1 MVEKAFLKQT
11 MEKKVIL
18 ETISLDKS
26 LAAIDI
32 HYISY
37 GPDGSVIS
45 SGMKA
50 LDIVAVPREFALRQ
64 NYPNP
69 FNPITHIRYE
79 IPDSGPVE
87 IVVYDILGKE
97 VASLLN
103 ADIQA
108 GYHSI
113 AWRGL
118 NKNGQP
124 VGAGVYF
131 AQFRS
136 KGLTKTIKM
145 LLLK

>member
-1 MVEKAFLKQT
+1 

-18 ETISLDKS
+18 ETISLDKNP
-26 LAAIDI
+26 AAIDI

-37 GPDGSVIS
+37 GKERSVIS
-45 SGMKA
+45 SGVKV
-50 LDIVAVPREFALRQ
+50 LDIVAVPHEFALRQ

-69 FNPITHIRYE
+69 FNPVTHIRYE
-79 IPDSGPVE
+79 IPENGPVE
-87 IVVYDILGKE
+87 IIIYDILGKE
-97 VASLLN
+97 VAGLLS
-103 ADIQA
+103 ADMQA